1 MKGALT
7 IYRRE
12 LAGLFVAPLAWIL
25 LTIALTLSG
34 WLLVT
39 MLKERG
45 RDIVAATRFVGGQ
58 GITYWAVMIFLPPL
72 LTMRMISEE
81 SKNGLLEFLLTSP
94 VSDNAVVL
102 GKFLAALSF
111 MGLFWTSN
119 LIYAGALTGLGS
131 PPDWPPV
138 LGGYLGAVLVSGLF
152 CSIGLFASSVTSTPI
167 LAAFGAMVGS
177 LLILLLPNLVGMVEW
192 PWLTE
197 EVAAVDVMSHFH
209 RSFLVGVLDTKVL
222 VFFLAST
229 LLFLFLAS
237 RAVEAKRWR

>member
-1 MKGALT
+1 MKGTLT

-34 WLLVT
+34 WLFVGVLVQSN
-39 MLKERG
+39 G
-45 RDIVAATRFVGGQ
+45 DIVMATRFVAGEGLP
-58 GITYWAVMIFLPPL
+58 YWALMMFLPPL

-94 VSDNAVVL
+94 VSDTAVVA

-111 MGLFWTSN
+111 MGLFWSSN
-119 LIYAGALTGLGS
+119 LIYAFALTGLGS

-138 LGGYLGAVLVSGLF
+138 LGAFLGALLVSGLF
-152 CSIGLFASSVTSTPI
+152 CAIGLFASSLTSTPI

-177 LLILLLPNLVGMVEW
+177 LLVLLLPNLVGLLEW

-197 EVAAVDVMSHFH
+197 EVEAVDVMAHYS
-209 RSFLVGVLDTKVL
+209 RSFLVGVIDTKSV
-222 VFFLAST
+222 VFFLAGT
-229 LLFLFLAS
+229 ALFLFLAS